1 MSGFDAS
8 TVYSASVFNQDN
20 AANSA
25 TATESLFVSFI
36 QEFQLD
42 RSFVYRE
49 QLRTNCMLGQLR
61 LRVDVAHLISFN
73 EELAH
78 RVSSEPAELL
88 PLVIRYR
95 TLDWTSSLTRQSL
108 NRPRSNVL
116 DKWSRMQLCTIVR

>member
-20 AANSA
+20 SANSA
-25 TATESLFVSFI
+25 IATEALFISFI

-49 QLRTNCMLGQLR
+49 QLRISCVLGQLS
-61 LRVDVAHLISFN
+61 LRVELEHLISFN

-78 RVSSEPAELL
+78 RFSSQPAELL
-88 PLVIRYR
+88 PLVG
-95 TLDWTSSLTRQSL
+95 
-108 NRPRSNVL
+108 
-116 DKWSRMQLCTIVR
+116 